1 MKRRD
6 LVRHLLQHG
15 CILDHEGGRHTVF
28 LGPSDNRTSSVPRHN
43 EIKNGLVRKICS
55 DLAIPDPFRR
65 D

>member
-6 LVRHLLQHG
+6 LVRYILDRA

-28 LGPSDNRTSSVPRHN
+28 VNTSNNRTSSVPRHN

-55 DLAIPDPFRR
+55 DLGIPDPFRR
-65 D
+65 N